1 MVSFSVFVS
10 GVVVVSFSIFMS
22 WVVILSSVV
31 EDISFFS
38 PQAHRDRLITSTK
51 RIDTTFFIIFLL
63 SSAIAI
69 TDIGKYDY
77 TPYSVIMSSK
87 EGADNCDFV

>member
-10 GVVVVSFSIFMS
+10 VVLT
-22 WVVILSSVV
+22 LSSAV
-31 EDISFFS
+31 EDTSFFS

-51 RIDTTFFIIFLL
+51 RIDNTFFIIFLL
-63 SSAIAI
+63 SSAITI

-87 EGADNCDFV
+87 EGGAGIRDFV